1 MSSRPWESVCRARK
15 AGPRVKPSIQDVKN
29 KHAARLL
36 ALPGVVSVGI
46 GRDDGGNP
54 VLVIGLQ
61 DSRPE
66 TLAAVPDDLEGFSV
80 QKQVTG
86 PIRAG

>member
-1 MSSRPWESVCRARK
+1 M
-15 AGPRVKPSIQDVKN
+15 KPSIEDVKK

>member
-1 MSSRPWESVCRARK
+1 MKST
-15 AGPRVKPSIQDVKN
+15 IQDVKK
-29 KHAARLL
+29 KHSARLL

-46 GRDDGGNP
+46 GRDAGGNP
-54 VLVIGLQ
+54 VLVVGLR

-66 TLAAVPDDLEGFSV
+66 TLGAVPDDLEGFPV
-80 QKQVTG
+80 KKQVTG

>member
-1 MSSRPWESVCRARK
+1 M
-15 AGPRVKPSIQDVKN
+15 KPTIQDVKN

-46 GRDDGGNP
+46 GRDAGGNP